1 MATRRRKRKDGWAE
15 LLFNRS
21 VNFVPP
27 IVREPLDWIERNG
40 KTLENPASS
49 LEYDVDPPEDGIWKY
64 DSNNRTEKEKNIWGK
79 AEKKNKNRGSTGRYL
94 DSD

>member
-1 MATRRRKRKDGWAE
+1 MSNQKKRKKKEGWAE

-40 KTLENPASS
+40 VE
-49 LEYDVDPPEDGIWKY
+49 V
-64 DSNNRTEKEKNIWGK
+64 TER
-79 AEKKNKNRGSTGRYL
+79 KKV
-94 DSD
+94 